1 MEVNTV
7 EGNKSFEQ
15 SMEELELIVAKLES
29 GNIPLEDMVELYERG
44 AALGRY
50 CASLLEGYQARMDA
64 LATASE
70 GE

>member
-44 AALGRY
+44 AALGRS
-50 CASLLEGYQARMDA
+50 CAGLLEGYQARMDA